1 MAVSAQYQITG
12 ASANA
17 IAGSVEAG
25 VEAGALPPGA
35 ALPSVRALAA
45 ALGVSPATVAA
56 AYRDLRA
63 RGTVVSAER
72 RGVRVA
78 ARSPLPARAAPPLPP
93 GIRDLASGNPDPALL
108 PALPWPAAAGL
119 PAARGGSRAPGADAD
134 ADAAIVAA
142 HPAPRLYAEAVDL
155 PALLE
160 QARDRFRADGIPAAA
175 LAVTSGA
182 LDGIER
188 VLGAHLRP
196 GDRVAVEDP
205 GYSGVL
211 DLARALGLEPVGV
224 GLDARGP
231 LPDRLAAALGAGARA
246 AILTPRAQNPT
257 GATLDDA
264 RAADLA
270 EVLAG
275 HPGALL
281 IEDDHAGP
289 VAGTPHRTLTA
300 GRERWAVLRSVS
312 KSLGPDL
319 RLAVLA
325 GDAVTVARVQGR
337 QRLGPGWVSH
347 VLQRLVAALWADPA
361 TSALLER
368 AAAAYGQRRAA
379 LVTALVERGVAA
391 SAPSGLNVWVP
402 VPAEGPVLR
411 GLQQA
416 GWAVQPG
423 EVYRVATPPAVR
435 ITITTL
441 QPAEAPALADAL
453 AGLLRPATS
462 TNPA

>member
-1 MAVSAQYQITG
+1 M
-12 ASANA
+12 
-17 IAGSVEAG
+17 
-25 VEAGALPPGA
+25 
-35 ALPSVRALAA
+35 AA
-45 ALGVSPATVAA
+45 A
-56 AYRDLRA
+56 
-63 RGTVVSAER
+63 R
-72 RGVRVA
+72 R
-78 ARSPLPARAAPPLPP
+78 
-93 GIRDLASGNPDPALL
+93 
-108 PALPWPAAAGL
+108 AAAGPPAS
-119 PAARGGSRAPGADAD
+119 PAAGRGAAGDPPGEAP
-134 ADAAIVAA
+134 IVAA
-142 HPAPRLYAEAVDL
+142 HPAPRLYGEAVDL
-155 PALLE
+155 PALLQ
-160 QARDRFRADGIPAAA
+160 QAGNRFRADGIDPAA

-188 VLGAHLRP
+188 VLAAHLRP

-211 DLARALGLEPVGV
+211 DLCRALGLEPVGV
-224 GLDARGP
+224 GLDLRGP
-231 LPDRLAAALGAGARA
+231 VPGQLAAALGAGARA
-246 AILTPRAQNPT
+246 AVLTPRAQNPT
-257 GATLDDA
+257 GATVDGA

-270 EVLAG
+270 DVLAR

-325 GDAVTVARVQGR
+325 GDPATVARVQGR

-347 VLQRLVAALWADPA
+347 VLQGLVAALWADPA
-361 TSALLER
+361 TTALLDR
-368 AAAAYGQRRAA
+368 AAAAYAERRAA
-379 LVTALVERGVAA
+379 LVTALVDRGVPAA
-391 SAPSGLNVWVP
+391 APSGLNVWVP
-402 VPAEGPVLR
+402 VLAEGPVLR

-423 EVYRVATPPAVR
+423 EAYRVASPPAVR
-435 ITITTL
+435 VTIATL
-441 QPAEAPALADAL
+441 HTAEAPALAAAL